1 VYNQSKGRTII
12 AHRLKKMKTA
22 INLLAAAILIGIFGT
37 KAAHAQSIMPAAD
50 GTGTTVT
57 SPGSNPNQFNIGG
70 GSQTGANL
78 FHSFQ
83 EFGLDSNQIANF
95 LSTPNIQ
102 NILGR
107 VVGGNPSLIN
117 GLIQVTGGNS
127 NLYLMNPA
135 GIIFGSNASFNLP
148 ASFTATTANRLQI
161 GSDWFNATEPN
172 NYANLVGN
180 PSSFAF
186 TTTQPGVIVNAGN
199 LAVNPGESIN
209 LISGNTVNTGS
220 LSAPGGQITVSAIP
234 GKSLLRLNQPGNLL
248 SLDIQPTAL
257 NDNFSALSLPELLTG
272 NQHIRNATGL
282 QTTNG
287 QVVLPSGTVIPAE
300 SGTTI
305 ISGNINVGNSNPGKT
320 GGTVQVL
327 GTKVGLVDAATINA
341 SGDAGGGTI
350 LVGGDYQGKGSV
362 PNAEFTFGSQNAV
375 VQADALTT
383 ANGGKVIFWAD
394 NTTRFYGNIFA
405 RGGSQSGDGGFVET
419 SGKINLD
426 VNGSQINT
434 LAPNGQAGT
443 WLLDPSDLTIQAA
456 GLDSNIAG
464 APNFNTTLSPA
475 VLIVNTILTNLAAG
489 NVSITTSGGAGG
501 NGDIFLNSS
510 VSSATA
516 GRTLTLTGRY
526 ISRSGGSTI
535 SLTGAGSNLVL
546 NLNSVNT
553 NAAPPANTIQNAIDT
568 IGTVSSGTTVNVAAG
583 TYQENLIIP
592 NTISNVTLN
601 GPFAGVS
608 AGGSSAT
615 SRGSEAIIVPAA
627 SNTND
632 GNIITVRAN
641 NVTID
646 GFKLDG
652 DNTALAG
659 GRSLNGIDVNAA
671 RGISNGTDGT
681 SYTPIQNLT
690 VQNNIIANTNRS
702 GVLLFSS
709 AATLMDGNV
718 ITNNRFD
725 NMSAG
730 TNPDSGRG
738 VYLLRNAY
746 ADVTNNYI
754 TRALIGVQIQPQ
766 SSTTLGTRTN
776 ISNNTIESYFFGIW
790 HNPVTANNATYTIAN
805 NNLSAS
811 DYTSWSVPGD
821 TFVNSIKTN
830 PLASPNGN
838 IGIMLSSVTGTTSVN
853 VNNNNVSGSRSGI
866 QAWRITTSGTAQITG
881 GTLSN
886 NQYGILFYNVDP
898 NFGDA
903 GTGQSTLNVN
913 GVAVQNSTR
922 TGVQTQYNSTLA
934 NRQLT
939 LNIQNSTLSN
949 NSVGLAVI
957 GGTVMANGATLNIG
971 SNNTITGGN
980 VGLLID
986 GSGSGLTG
994 LTINNTS
1001 FSGQTAKFIALSNNA
1016 LDNQRI
1022 DASAAKFNNV
1032 TGQNL
1037 TLAQYNIVQSG
1048 LYHELNDSTLGL
1060 ICLNSS
1066 CAPPAAPVVTPTT
1079 TTSLTLTADT
1089 LTRLEREWEKVE
1101 CIYDSGFSRSYDPN
1115 LRRGYECNRA
1125 IILLNQNESPAI
1137 KPEVRNRQ

>member
-1 VYNQSKGRTII
+1 MSVVVKSNFMQIR
-12 AHRLKKMKTA
+12 R
-22 INLLAAAILIGIFGT
+22 AAIALLLLQPFVMGS
-37 KAAHAQSIMPAAD
+37 AAFAQSIVPTQGSGNLGTQVAPDITNAQQLNITGGTQAA
-50 GTGTTVT
+50 
-57 SPGSNPNQFNIGG
+57 
-70 GSQTGANL
+70 ANL
-78 FHSFQ
+78 YHSFQ
-83 EFGLDSNQIANF
+83 QFGLTQGEIANF
-95 LSTPNIQ
+95 MSNPSVQ
-102 NILGR
+102 NILAR
-107 VVGGNPSLIN
+107 VSGGNASVIN

-127 NLYLMNPA
+127 NLYLLNPA
-135 GIIFGSNASFNLP
+135 GIIFGANSSLNVP
-148 ASFTATTANRLQI
+148 AAFTATTASGIQ
-161 GSDWFNATEPN
+161 
-172 NYANLVGN
+172 VGN
-180 PSSFAF
+180 SWFGVNTGIDDVKKLTGTPQAFGFASSNSMP
-186 TTTQPGVIVNAGN
+186 TSEQPAAIVNAGN
-199 LAVNPGESIN
+199 LTVKEGQSIT
-209 LISGNTVNTGS
+209 LVGGLVINTGTITS
-220 LSAPGGQITVSAIP
+220 PSGKITIAASADGKYVKITPEGS
-234 GKSLLRLNQPGNLL
+234 LL
-248 SLDIQPTAL
+248 SLE
-257 NDNFSALSLPELLTG
+257 LPVAAQQELAQRSILGSDLPSLLTG
-272 NQHIRNATGL
+272 SSELRNVTGL
-282 QTTNG
+282 N
-287 QVVLPSGTVIPAE
+287 VDN
-300 SGTTI
+300 
-305 ISGNINVGNSNPGKT
+305 SGNVLVANSSIPSTAGTAIASGNLDVSSPTAKGGEINVLGDRVGLVSARLNASGGT
-320 GGTVQVL
+320 GGGTV
-327 GTKVGLVDAATINA
+327 
-341 SGDAGGGTI
+341 
-350 LVGGDYQGKGSV
+350 LVGGDYQGKGIV
-362 PNAEFTFGSQNAV
+362 PNSEFTFGSQDTI
-375 VQADALTT
+375 VQANALTT
-383 ANGGKVIFWAD
+383 GNGGKVIFWAD
-394 NTTRFYGNIFA
+394 NTTRFYGSIFA

-443 WLLDPSDLTIQAA
+443 WLLDPSDLTINTTA
-456 GLDSNIAG
+456 DSNIAG
-464 APNFNTTLSPA
+464 APNFNTTASPA
-475 VLIVNTILTNLAAG
+475 VLTVATILANLTAG

-501 NGDIFLNSS
+501 NGDISLASS
-510 VSSATA
+510 LSSATA

-535 SLTGAGSNLVL
+535 SLTGVGSNLVL

-553 NAAPPANTIQNAIDT
+553 NVAPPANTIQNAIDT
-568 IGTVSSGTTVNVAAG
+568 IGTVNGGTTVNVAAG

-627 SNTND
+627 SNTSD

-652 DNTALAG
+652 DNTALTG

-709 AATLMDGNV
+709 AAALMDGNV

-725 NMSAG
+725 NMSGG

-754 TRALIGVQIQPQ
+754 TRALIGIQIQPM

-776 ISNNTIESYFFGIW
+776 ITNNTIESYFFGIW
-790 HNPVTANNATYTIAN
+790 HNPSTANNATYTIAN

-830 PLASPNGN
+830 PLASPNVN
-838 IGIMLSSVTGTTSVN
+838 TGIMLSSVTGTTSVN
-853 VNNNNVSGSRSGI
+853 VSNNNISNSRSGI
-866 QAWRITTSGTAQITG
+866 QAWKITTSGTAQITG

-913 GVAVQNSTR
+913 GVTMQNSTR
-922 TGVQTQYNSTLA
+922 AGVQMQYNSTLA

-939 LNIQNSTLSN
+939 LNIQNSTLRN
-949 NSVGLAVI
+949 NLTGLEVI
-957 GGTVMANGATLNIG
+957 GSTVMANGATVNIG

-980 VGLLID
+980 IGLLIN
-986 GSGSGLTG
+986 GSGSALTG
-994 LTINNTS
+994 LTINNAS
-1001 FSGQTAKFIALSNNA
+1001 FSGQTSKFIALTNNA

-1022 DASAAKFNNV
+1022 DASVAKFDNV
-1032 TGQNL
+1032 EGRNL
-1037 TLAQYNIVQSG
+1037 TSAQYNVVQSK
-1048 LYHELNDSTLGL
+1048 LNHELNDSALGL

-1066 CAPPAAPVVTPTT
+1066 CSPTTTTTT
-1079 TTSLTLTADT
+1079 TTSLTLNADT
-1089 LTRLEREWEKVE
+1089 LTRLEREIQKVE
-1101 CIYDSGFSRSYDPN
+1101 CIYGLSTISNTIRKTNCAQTIF
-1115 LRRGYECNRA
+1115 LF
-1125 IILLNQNESPAI
+1125 NQNESPVI
-1137 KPEVRNRQ
+1137 KPEVRNRE

>member
-1 VYNQSKGRTII
+1 
-12 AHRLKKMKTA
+12 MKTA

-37 KAAHAQSIMPAAD
+37 KAVHAQSIMPAAD

-57 SPGSNPNQFNIGG
+57 SPGSNPNQFNIDGG
-70 GSQTGANL
+70 TQTGANL

-257 NDNFSALSLPELLTG
+257 SDNFSALSLPELLTG

-287 QVVLPSGTVIPAE
+287 QVVLPSGTAIPAE

-327 GTKVGLVDAATINA
+327 GTKVGLVDAAAINA

-383 ANGGKVIFWAD
+383 GNGGKVIFWAD

-443 WLLDPSDLTIQAA
+443 WLLDPSDLTINTTA
-456 GLDSNIAG
+456 DSNIAG
-464 APNFNTTLSPA
+464 APNFNTTASPA
-475 VLIVNTILTNLAAG
+475 VLTVATILANLIAG

-568 IGTVSSGTTVNVAAG
+568 IGTVSGGTTVNVAAG

-592 NTISNVTLN
+592 NTISNVTLK

-615 SRGSEAIIVPAA
+615 SRGAEAIIVPAA
-627 SNTND
+627 NNTTD

-671 RGISNGTDGT
+671 RGIANGTDGT
-681 SYTPIQNLT
+681 SYTSIQNLT

-709 AATLMDGNV
+709 AATTMDGNV

-730 TNPDSGRG
+730 TTPDGGRG

-776 ISNNTIESYFFGIW
+776 ITNNTIESYFFGIW

-811 DYTSWSVPGD
+811 DYTSWTVPGD
-821 TFVNSIKTN
+821 TVVNTIKTN
-830 PLASPNGN
+830 AGTSPNAN
-838 IGIMLSSVTGTTSVN
+838 TGIMLSSVIGNTSVN
-853 VNNNNVSGSRSGI
+853 LNNNNVSGSKSGI
-866 QAWRITTSGTAQITG
+866 EAWNIRTSGTAQISG
-881 GTLSN
+881 GTLNN
-886 NQYGILFYNVDP
+886 NQVGVFLYNSSG
-898 NFGDA
+898 NFGNQPI
-903 GTGQSTLNVN
+903 GLSSLNVN
-913 GVAVQNSTR
+913 GVNIQNST
-922 TGVQTQYNSTLA
+922 TAGVLMRYNSTLA
-934 NRQLT
+934 DRQLA
-939 LNIQNSTLSN
+939 LNLQNSTLSN
-949 NSVGLAVI
+949 NAIGLAVA
-957 GGTVMANGATLNIG
+957 GSTLTANGATVTIG

-980 VGLLID
+980 IGISIQD
-986 GSGSGLTG
+986 SGSALTG

-1001 FSGQTAKFIALSNNA
+1001 FSGQTSRFIALSNNA

-1022 DASAAKFNNV
+1022 DASAAQFNNV
-1032 TGQNL
+1032 AGQNL
-1037 TLAQYNIVQSG
+1037 TLSQYNVVQSG
-1048 LYHELNDSTLGL
+1048 LNHELNDSTLGL

-1066 CAPPAAPVVTPTT
+1066 CAPPAAPVVVTPTTTTTT

-1089 LTRLEREWEKVE
+1089 LTRLEREWQKVE
-1101 CIYDSGFSRSYDPN
+1101 CIYESGFSRSYDPN
-1115 LRRGYECNRA
+1115 LRRGYECDRA
-1125 IILLNQNESPAI
+1125 ILLLNQNESPVI
-1137 KPEVRNRQ
+1137 KQEVRNRE